1 MVIKTFS
8 DGTQMLNT
16 DRYEQYPIVYGEGAI
31 AVDTDNKV
39 STSKTESGLVRNNS
53 NWDEFRE
60 QANIELLMR
69 YTKWLDRRGFFREDL
84 QCDFEHQIKTFLNDF
99 NVDN

>member
-1 MVIKTFS
+1 MCK
-8 DGTQMLNT
+8 
-16 DRYEQYPIVYGEGAI
+16 IVYGEGAI

-39 STSKTESGLVRNNS
+39 STSVPIPEVK
-53 NWDEFRE
+53 
-60 QANIELLMR
+60 LLMR

-84 QCDFEHQIKTFLNDF
+84 QCDFEHQIETFLKDF

>member
-8 DGTQMLNT
+8 DGTQKLNT
-16 DRYEQYPIVYGEGAI
+16 DRYEQYPIRYSDEEI
-31 AVDTDNKV
+31 LAVIDHEV
-39 STSKTESGLVRNNS
+39 STSVPIPEVK
-53 NWDEFRE
+53 
-60 QANIELLMR
+60 LLMR

-84 QCDFEHQIKTFLNDF
+84 QCDFEHQIETFLKDF